1 MRMNKLMSFLN
12 KILESICVILRRVVH
27 FIESFFKP
35 IIIICIIIYLII
47 FYQST
52 LNQRYQY
59 YETVNNGNRYIV
71 IFDTKKGEVYSGD
84 PDAYL
89 DNVGQWVR
97 ISPFS
102 KLHFIK
108 SPR

>member
-1 MRMNKLMSFLN
+1 MNKLMSFLN
-12 KILESICVILRRVVH
+12 KILESIYVIFRRAVH
-27 FIESFFKP
+27 FINNFFKP

-59 YETVNNGNRYIV
+59 HETVDNKGNRNIV
-71 IFDTKKGEVYSGD
+71 IFDTKKGEAYGTDGD
-84 PDAYL
+84 IDYIMS
-89 DNVGQWVR
+89 WYR

-102 KLHFIK
+102 KGRFFK

>member
-1 MRMNKLMSFLN
+1 MNKLMSFLN
-12 KILESICVILRRVVH
+12 KILESICVVFHRADH
-27 FIESFFKP
+27 FINSFFKP

-59 YETVNNGNRYIV
+59 YETIYNGDQNIV
-71 IFDTKKGEVYSGD
+71 IFDTKKGEAYSTLRGYD
-84 PDAYL
+84 YDFY
-89 DNVGQWVR
+89 WYR

-102 KLHFIK
+102 KRRYIK
-108 SPR
+108 QR

>member
-12 KILESICVILRRVVH
+12 KILESICGVFRRADH
-27 FIESFFKP
+27 FINSFFKS

-52 LNQRYQY
+52 LNQRFQY
-59 YETVNNGNRYIV
+59 YETVDNGKRNIV
-71 IFDTKKGEVYSGD
+71 IFDTKKGEVYS
-84 PDAYL
+84 A
-89 DNVGQWVR
+89 DNDDGADWER
-97 ISPFS
+97 LSPFS
-102 KLHFIK
+102 KGRYIG

>member
-1 MRMNKLMSFLN
+1 MNKLMSFLN
-12 KILESICVILRRVVH
+12 KILESLRVIFRRADH
-27 FIESFFKP
+27 FINSFLKP
-35 IIIICIIIYLII
+35 IIIICVIIYLII

-59 YETVNNGNRYIV
+59 YETVDHGERNIV
-71 IFDTKKGEVYSGD
+71 IFDTKKGEMYNTIYDDFSDHAVWY
-84 PDAYL
+84 
-89 DNVGQWVR
+89 R

-102 KLHFIK
+102 KWHYIR